1 VAAVSVSWIW
11 ASCPQVINDGV
22 YLRMT
27 SKPKYVVKME
37 VTVTVESPDERE
49 FNEETVKSCAMSG
62 VTKCYERHVG
72 QDHAVINS
80 SPWAKCYA
88 EVADSDCEIIEGGP
102 SGSNNQD

>member
-1 VAAVSVSWIW
+1 
-11 ASCPQVINDGV
+11 
-22 YLRMT
+22 MT

-62 VTKCYERHVG
+62 VTQCYERHVG